1 MHDAIIHV
9 LKALICMM
17 LCVCIHVCR
26 STDGELKMWDLRNGK
41 CLRVYKGHT
50 NVTSF
55 VGLSV
60 CSDFIKSHVYH
71 SYLRC
76 TTHI

>member
-1 MHDAIIHV
+1 MI
-9 LKALICMM
+9 

-26 STDGELKMWDLRNGK
+26 STDGELKMWDLRNDK

-55 VGLSV
+55 VGL
-60 CSDFIKSHVYH
+60 C
-71 SYLRC
+71 LQ
-76 TTHI
+76 